1 MKKILYKLIIALL
14 MGTILIS
21 SFFIYKNN
29 KEEKKQEGI
38 FEELI
43 EISKDTE
50 QESENGELNDIKN
63 DDEHKQV
70 IENVKIDNEANNIE
84 INISKLLNIN
94 KDIVGWI
101 RIKNS
106 NINYPVM
113 QTKDNPN
120 YYLSRNFYK
129 QYSRFWNTIYG
140 RIL

>member
-1 MKKILYKLIIALL
+1 MKKILYKLIIILL
-14 MGTILIS
+14 IGTILIS

-29 KEEKKQEGI
+29 NEEKKQEWI

-50 QESENGELNDIKN
+50 QESENGELNDI
-63 DDEHKQV
+63 EHKQV
-70 IENVKIDNEANNIE
+70 IENVKIDNEANDIE

-101 RIKNS
+101 RIENS

-113 QTKDNPN
+113 QTKDNSN

-129 QYSRFWNTIYG
+129 QYSRFWNSIYG
-140 RIL
+140 RILWY

>member
-50 QESENGELNDIKN
+50 QESENGELNDTKN
-63 DDEHKQV
+63 DNEHKQV

-101 RIKNS
+101 RIENS

-120 YYLSRNFYK
+120 YYLNRNFYK
-129 QYSRFWNTIYG
+129 QYSRFWNSIYG